1 MSGDLAATADRS
13 TFGEGD
19 AAPMTNPDV
28 GVGPEADRR
37 RPTMRDV
44 AAHAGVSLKT
54 VSRVVNAEAGV
65 SAALVERVR
74 ASVAELGFQPN
85 VGASNLRRLD
95 GKTATVGLLL
105 QDVSNPFSA
114 ALHRAVENI
123 AFGRGVMV
131 FSASVDESPQRE
143 HELVRALAARRVDG
157 LIIAPAG
164 DDQGYLEPERRAGTV
179 IVCVDRV
186 AVNLDVDSVVVTN
199 VSGAAEGVRHLIAAG
214 HRRIAYLGDH
224 QHIFTAAERYTGYR
238 QALAEAGIGVDP
250 ALVVHGLHD
259 AGVAD
264 GAVTTLLTRPD
275 PPTALFTA
283 QNLVTLGAVKA
294 LRRLNKQH
302 RVALVGFDDV
312 ELADL
317 VVPGITVVAQDPS
330 SVGRMAAS
338 VLFSRL
344 AGNSSPPAVH
354 VLPTTLIRRGSGE
367 IPPG

>member
-1 MSGDLAATADRS
+1 MTSEVSG
-13 TFGEGD
+13 GD
-19 AAPMTNPDV
+19 PGA
-28 GVGPEADRR
+28 GRR

-54 VSRVVNAEAGV
+54 VSRVVNEEAGV
-65 SAALVERVR
+65 SVKLTDRVH

-85 VGASNLRRLD
+85 VGASNLRRRH
-95 GKTATVGLLL
+95 GRTATVGLLL
-105 QDVSNPFSA
+105 QDVANPFSA
-114 ALHRAVENI
+114 ALHRAVEDI

-143 HELVRALAARRVDG
+143 HALVKALAARRVDG

-179 IVCVDRV
+179 IVCVDRI

-199 VSGAAEGVRHLIAAG
+199 LSGAAEGVRHLIAGG

-224 QHIFTAAERYTGYR
+224 QHVFTAAERYRGYQ
-238 QALAEAGIGVDP
+238 QALAEAGLPLDP
-250 ALVVHGLHD
+250 TLVVHGLHD
-259 AGVAD
+259 TGFAD
-264 GAVTTLLTRPD
+264 GSVTTLLTRPD

-283 QNLVTLGAVKA
+283 QNLVTIGAIKA
-294 LRRLNKQH
+294 LRRLDRQH

-317 VVPGITVVAQDPS
+317 VAPGITVVAQDPGA
-330 SVGRMAAS
+330 VGRMAAS

-344 AGNSSPPAVH
+344 TGNSSPPAVH
-354 VLPTTLIRRGSGE
+354 VLPTTLVRRGSGE
-367 IPPG
+367 IPAP

>member
-1 MSGDLAATADRS
+1 MTSP
-13 TFGEGD
+13 D
-19 AAPMTNPDV
+19 A
-28 GVGPEADRR
+28 GRR

-54 VSRVVNAEAGV
+54 VSRVVNEEAGV
-65 SAALVERVR
+65 SVKLAERVR

-85 VGASNLRRLD
+85 VGASNLRRLH
-95 GKTATVGLLL
+95 GKTATVGVLL
-105 QDVSNPFSA
+105 QDIANPFSA
-114 ALHRAVENI
+114 ALYRAVENI
-123 AFGRGVMV
+123 AFGRGVMT

-143 HELVRALAARRVDG
+143 HALVKELTARRVDG

-164 DDQGYLEPERRAGTV
+164 GDQGYLEPERRAGTV
-179 IVCVDRV
+179 IVCVDRI

-199 VSGAAEGVRHLIAAG
+199 LSGAAEGVRHLITGG

-224 QHIFTAAERYTGYR
+224 QHIFTAAERYGGY
-238 QALAEAGIGVDP
+238 QYALAEAGLALDP

-259 AGVAD
+259 AVVAD
-264 GAVTTLLTRPD
+264 GSVTTLLTRPD

-283 QNLVTLGAVKA
+283 QNLVTIGAIKA
-294 LRRLNKQH
+294 LRRLDRQH

-317 VVPGITVVAQDPS
+317 VAPGITVVAQDPGA
-330 SVGRMAAS
+330 VGRMAAS

-344 AGNSSPPAVH
+344 AGNASPPAVH
-354 VLPTTLIRRGSGE
+354 VLPTTLVRRGSGE
-367 IPPG
+367 IPPP